1 MEIRILVRRRWD
13 DFMAP
18 RPVSNPGLNTMAQP
32 TPQRRS
38 IALAYVLWM
47 ASLLGVCG
55 LQRFYA
61 RKPFSGTLWLFTLGF
76 CGIGQFIDL
85 FLIPDMV
92 EKANQPGLLQEAMV
106 MADRSAPPPIERQL
120 LQLARQAGGQG
131 FTINDAILAV
141 ELPSPGTG
149 RSIGSDAI
157 RAEIEKLLIAD
168 LLDVGNDERGRVVYR
183 EP

>member
-1 MEIRILVRRRWD
+1 
-13 DFMAP
+13 
-18 RPVSNPGLNTMAQP
+18 MAQP
-32 TPQRRS
+32 TQERRS

-85 FLIPDMV
+85 FLIPDLV
-92 EKANQPGLLQEAMV
+92 EQANQPLLLQQALA
-106 MADRSAPPPIERQL
+106 MADRSGAPPIERQL

-141 ELPSPGTG
+141 ELPSGT
-149 RSIGSDAI
+149 GSDAI

>member
-1 MEIRILVRRRWD
+1 MVCGASLLIR
-13 DFMAP
+13 
-18 RPVSNPGLNTMAQP
+18 
-32 TPQRRS
+32 
-38 IALAYVLWM
+38 
-47 ASLLGVCG
+47 SLLGVCG

-61 RKPFSGTLWLFTLGF
+61 RKPISGTLWLFTLGF

-85 FLIPDMV
+85 FLIPGMV
-92 EKANQPGLLQEAMV
+92 EQANQPMLLQEALAK
-106 MADRSAPPPIERQL
+106 ADRSAPPPIERQL

-141 ELPSPGTG
+141 ELPSPGT
-149 RSIGSDAI
+149 SSDAI
-157 RAEIEKLLIAD
+157 RVEIEKLLIAD

>member
-1 MEIRILVRRRWD
+1 MPKPTPERRRVAIAYLLW
-13 DFMAP
+13 A
-18 RPVSNPGLNTMAQP
+18 L
-32 TPQRRS
+32 S
-38 IALAYVLWM
+38 IA
-47 ASLLGVCG
+47 GVCG

-85 FLIPDMV
+85 FLIPDLV
-92 EKANQPGLLQEAMV
+92 EQANQPLLLQQALAT
-106 MADRSAPPPIERQL
+106 ADRSNPPPIERQL
-120 LQLARQAGGQG
+120 LLLARQAGGQG

-141 ELPSPGTG
+141 ELPTGSGSGTG
-149 RSIGSDAI
+149 TGSDAI

-168 LLDVGNDERGRVVYR
+168 LLHVGNDERGRVVYR